1 MQKKER
7 EIQDP
12 SEIEAILDKARVCR
26 LALAEDNRPYVVPL
40 NFGYKDNCLYFHTGK
55 AGKKIDILQRNNR
68 VCFQVDVDLEVVE
81 SENPCDWNM
90 NYRSVI
96 GHGRAVFLEDP
107 AEKKHA
113 LDIIVEHYGA
123 AKSDYDEARLRRLTL
138 IKVQIERMTGKRSM
152 G

>member
-1 MQKKER
+1 MRKREK
-7 EIQDP
+7 EIQDR
-12 SEIEAILDKARVCR
+12 SEIEAILDKAQVCR
-26 LALAEDNRPYVVPL
+26 LALSDDNRPYMVPL
-40 NFGYKDNCLYFHTGK
+40 NFGYKDNCLYFHTGRT
-55 AGKKIDILQRNNR
+55 GKKIDILKRNNS

-81 SENPCDWNM
+81 SDNPCDWNM

-123 AKSDYDEARLRRLTL
+123 AKNDYDEARLKRLTL
-138 IKVQIERMTGKRSM
+138 IKVDIERMTGKRSM